1 MEHIFEFHVGL
12 GGFVGNLDE
21 IVKTNWA
28 EPALLVVSQ
37 DLGRLGRLYGVSF
50 GPCGTAH
57 I

>member
-1 MEHIFEFHVGL
+1 MEHIFKLHVCL
-12 GGFVGNLDE
+12 VGFVGNLDN

-37 DLGRLGRLYGVSF
+37 DLGRLRRLYGISF